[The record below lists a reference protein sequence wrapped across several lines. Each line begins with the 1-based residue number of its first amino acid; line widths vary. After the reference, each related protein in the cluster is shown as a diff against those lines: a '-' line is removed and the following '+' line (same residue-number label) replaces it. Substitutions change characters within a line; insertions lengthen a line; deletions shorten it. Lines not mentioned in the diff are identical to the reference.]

1 MFETLTLLILIA
13 AGLVALSVFT
23 SLVSFRIGAPLLL
36 VFLLVGLAAGEDG
49 PGGIAFSDTRAA
61 YFIGSIALTFILFD
75 SGFRTRLATFRLAA
89 APALA
94 LATIGVALTAG
105 VVGAAAHYLFGWAW
119 TDGLLL
125 GAIVGSTDAAA
136 VFFLLRVG
144 GVNLREM
151 ISATLEVESGSND
164 PMAIFLTVTLIGMIT
179 AGSMEADAAA
189 GAELILEFVRQMGLG
204 LLLGLS
210 GGYAIVQIVNR
221 LKLEAALY
229 PILVLALALV
239 LMTVTTLAGG
249 SGFLAV
255 YVAGILCGNVRMRQQ
270 PSLKKFQG
278 GTTWLSQIGMFVT
291 LGLLASPS
299 QFGEVALEG
308 FGLAAVLIFLAR
320 PFAVWL
326 CLMPFGFS
334 RGEIA
339 FVSWV
344 GLRGAVS
351 ILLAILPL
359 IAGLPNAQE
368 IFNVTFLIVL
378 TSLVLQGW
386 TIRPMARWLK
396 LTVPPRM
403 GPVDRIELELPGGQD
418 HELVGYT
425 IHPASPVA
433 RGERIPRWARPVLI
447 LREGRSSRLQKAGKP
462 QPGDRLYILASPRQ
476 VPVLDTLFAAVTQEE
491 NDPALFGDFDLDP
504 DTQLAEL
511 GALYGFHVHKADAE
525 MTLRAFMKRE
535 LGDDVEPADRVAYGD
550 IDLVVRA
557 IDSDHV
563 ITAVGL
569 AVEHIDP
576 AEPTLPFFFSRE
588 DFSRVARR
596 LANRIRRR
604 RARAKVMARR
614 RQAYDR
620 TEDTSGDAAAA
631 AAAAAIASPDAEP
644 FKEPPMEPSRMPEE
658 APREAGSSAPGP
670 AGQAQAKAPPVKGK
684 ATTGQTTTSKA
695 TTGETTTGESDDDAE
710 DEPAQDWRS
719 SSSRDSRDEEDEAP
733 RIAAASHG
741 STG

>member
-1 MFETLTLLILIA
+1 MFETLNLLILIA

-36 VFLLVGLAAGEDG
+36 VFLVVGLAAGEDG

-89 APALA
+89 APAVA
-94 LATIGVALTAG
+94 LATLGVVLTAG

-189 GAELILEFVRQMGLG
+189 GAEMILEFVRQMGLG
-204 LLLGLS
+204 LLAGLA

-221 LKLEAALY
+221 IKLEAALY

-239 LMTVTTLAGG
+239 LMTVTTLVGG

-291 LGLLASPS
+291 LGLLAAPS
-299 QFGEVALEG
+299 QFGDVAVQG

-334 RGEIA
+334 RSEIA

-359 IAGLPNAQE
+359 ISGLPNAQE

-396 LTVPPRM
+396 LTVPARM

-418 HELVGYT
+418 LELVGYT
-425 IHPASPVA
+425 VHPASPVA

-447 LREGRSSRLQKAGKP
+447 LREGRNIRLQKAGKP

-476 VPVLDTLFAAVTQEE
+476 VPVLDTLFAAATQEE

-504 DTQLAEL
+504 ETRLAEL
-511 GALYGFHVHKADAE
+511 GALYGFHVNKGDADL
-525 MTLRAFMKRE
+525 TLRAFMMRE
-535 LGDDVEPADRVAYGD
+535 LGDDVEPTDRVAYGD

-557 IDSDHV
+557 IDDDHV

-569 AVEHIDP
+569 AVEHVEP

-588 DFSRVARR
+588 DIYKVARR
-596 LANRIRRR
+596 IAGRIRRN
-604 RARAKVMARR
+604 RARAKVLARR
-614 RQAYDR
+614 KSAYDR
-620 TEDTSGDAAAA
+620 PEATEAPSAAVAAAA
-631 AAAAAIASPDAEP
+631 AQDARPASGAPQTDTAGSP
-644 FKEPPMEPSRMPEE
+644 
-658 APREAGSSAPGP
+658 APRPP
-670 AGQAQAKAPPVKGK
+670 APPRA
-684 ATTGQTTTSKA
+684 ATKDDAQDDDEDDAPAARKDEDPDDE
-695 TTGETTTGESDDDAE
+695 TGET
-710 DEPAQDWRS
+710 
-719 SSSRDSRDEEDEAP
+719 P
-733 RIAAASHG
+733 RLAAAG
-741 STG
+741 SDPSR

>member
-1 MFETLTLLILIA
+1 MFETLNLLILIA

-23 SLVSFRIGAPLLL
+23 SLVSFRVGAPLLL

-89 APALA
+89 APAVA
-94 LATIGVALTAG
+94 LATLGVVLTAG

-204 LLLGLS
+204 LLGGLA

-221 LKLEAALY
+221 IKLEAALY

-239 LMTVTTLAGG
+239 LMTVTTLVGG

-299 QFGEVALEG
+299 QFGDVALQG

-334 RGEIA
+334 RSEIA

-359 IAGLPNAQE
+359 ISGLPNAQE

-396 LTVPPRM
+396 LTVPARM

-425 IHPASPVA
+425 VHPASPVA

-447 LREGRSSRLQKAGKP
+447 LREGRNIRLQKAGKP

-476 VPVLDTLFAAVTQEE
+476 VPVLDTLFAAATQEE

-504 DTQLAEL
+504 ETRLAEL
-511 GALYGFHVHKADAE
+511 GALYGFHVNKADADL
-525 MTLRAFMKRE
+525 TLRAFMARE
-535 LGDDVEPADRVAYGD
+535 LGDDVEPTDRVAYGD

-557 IDSDHV
+557 IDDDHV

-569 AVEHIDP
+569 AVEHVEP

-588 DFSRVARR
+588 DFSKVARR
-596 LANRIRRR
+596 MAGRIRRN

-614 RQAYDR
+614 KSAYDR
-620 TEDTSGDAAAA
+620 TDVSETSSDPASDDLQQSAGEQAPARDT
-631 AAAAAIASPDAEP
+631 P
-644 FKEPPMEPSRMPEE
+644 
-658 APREAGSSAPGP
+658 APAPVAGP
-670 AGQAQAKAPPVKGK
+670 AVKRP
-684 ATTGQTTTSKA
+684 ATASARQ
-695 TTGETTTGESDDDAE
+695 DDD
-710 DEPAQDWRS
+710 
-719 SSSRDSRDEEDEAP
+719 EDEAP
-733 RIAAASHG
+733 SERQREDRDDEPGDAPRLAAAGHDE
-741 STG
+741 TR